1 MTLSRSAVCCV
12 VFVSFAGCMRPV
24 TPATEAP
31 SGPTSRLGS
40 PISVTW
46 EQLELSTTRLRARAH
61 IKRLAAMGPLAVR
74 IEVPS
79 MARMTIGRTLID
91 VPANSAADEITESI
105 ELTYG
110 QVPVQDLVLHVSGGG
125 QAGGVSYAV
134 PYRFG
139 RVLPVESRPT
149 ADGPKVIINGRNL
162 GPSIPLE
169 KK

>member
-91 VPANSAADEITESI
+91 VPATSAADEITESI

-139 RVLPVESRPT
+139 RPPPEER
-149 ADGPKVIINGRNL
+149 GPAATGVAPMKGGKSF
-162 GPSIPLE
+162 GPSVPL
-169 KK
+169 K